1 LGRAAERLF
10 MAQPPL
16 SRRMHQVEDELGVLL
31 FEKNVRPLRLTVAGV
46 FFEARARWRLPR
58 LT

>member
-1 LGRAAERLF
+1 